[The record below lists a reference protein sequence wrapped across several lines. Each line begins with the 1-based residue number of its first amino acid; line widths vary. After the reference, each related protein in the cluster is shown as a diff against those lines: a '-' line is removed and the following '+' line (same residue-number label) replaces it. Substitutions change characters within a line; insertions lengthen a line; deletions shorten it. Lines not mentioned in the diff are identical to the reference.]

1 MPQGTAECMR
11 DAASS
16 GVDRCLQPSDASWSV
31 QETQAGQNEQLA
43 MLKPQDFTTGIAI
56 MSQDGH
62 DYKLKYSRRP
72 VLQLSCHMLS
82 INH

>member
-1 MPQGTAECMR
+1 MVPQSVCVTQRA
-11 DAASS
+11 
-16 GVDRCLQPSDASWSV
+16 RCQVWIVACNPLMLHGSM

-62 DYKLKYSRRP
+62 DYKLKYSRRT

-82 INH
+82 LQY